1 MVLKPPLKWAGG
13 KRWLVPKLL
22 SLWQQ
27 YPDYAKNRM
36 VEPFCGGLS
45 VSLGVLPERALL
57 NDVNPH
63 LINFYKQLQDGLR
76 FKISMKAGTENYYA
90 NRTKFNDLINK
101 GKAETGLA
109 AQLFYYLNKTCYNGL
124 CRFNSSGLFNVPFG
138 QYARVSNG
146 FNPADYSVAMKR
158 WIFSCVDFSKIKL
171 RDSDFVYADPPY
183 DSEKITAFTKYS
195 KDDFRWEDQVRLVD
209 WLALHNGPVVL
220 SNQATDRIVKL
231 YKGAGYQCELF
242 QAPRMISCDGNRRRA
257 VEVLAIRN
265 LP

>member
-1 MVLKPPLKWAGG
+1 MALKPPLKWAGG
-13 KRWLVPKLL
+13 KRWLVPKL
-22 SLWQQ
+22 SALWQQ
-27 YPDYAKNRM
+27 YPKYTASRM

-45 VSLGVLPERALL
+45 VSLGILPDRALL

-63 LINFYKQLQDGLR
+63 LINFYRQLQDGLR

-90 NRTKFNDLINK
+90 NRTKFNDLIGR

-146 FNPADYSVAMKR
+146 FNPTDYSVAMKH
-158 WIFSCVDFSKIKL
+158 WTFSCTDFSKIKL
-171 RDSDFVYADPPY
+171 KDSDFVYADPPY
-183 DSEKITAFTKYS
+183 DVQFTKYS
-195 KDDFRWEDQVRLVD
+195 KDDFRWEDQIRLVD

-220 SNQATDRIVKL
+220 SNQATARIVKL
-231 YKGAGYQCELF
+231 YKEAGYQCELF

-257 VEVLAIRN
+257 VEVLAVRN